1 MDVKSK
7 DMRSKSDVTCLAVI
21 PDVASWTV
29 TLVTV
34 DLVFTAPSVLTRT
47 AGTLVNVCGDSFI
60 EGHQCTSNER
70 AEDGGGVGRKRAGG
84 EGIVRRIMN

>member
-1 MDVKSK
+1 MDVKYK

-47 AGTLVNVCGDSFI
+47 AGTLVDVCGDQKNKTKQKHTHKKF
-60 EGHQCTSNER
+60 HRRRQCF
-70 AEDGGGVGRKRAGG
+70 ALL
-84 EGIVRRIMN
+84 